1 MERAIRHAFGG
12 HIDRNLMEEK
22 IVKLSKT
29 STLAA
34 LAVVHLASRQ
44 GDGFIQARQVA
55 EYLHIPTDSALKVLQ
70 ALARRGVIASQLGR
84 AGGYRLDADPT
95 HVSLLQIVEAV
106 DGPVETEIPLDVVD
120 ERLFQPIT
128 QLRKACNRI
137 SNAMRTELENTT
149 ISELAEL
156 FAGQVL
162 ATIEAGVAH

>member
-1 MERAIRHAFGG
+1 M
-12 HIDRNLMEEK
+12 
-22 IVKLSKT
+22 KLSKT

-55 EYLHIPTDSALKVLQ
+55 DYLHIPTDSALKVLQ

-95 HVSLLQIVEAV
+95 HVTLLQIVEAV
-106 DGPVETEIPLDVVD
+106 DGPVEPEIPLHVAD
-120 ERLFQPIT
+120 ERLFSPVS
-128 QLRKACNRI
+128 QLRKACNRV
-137 SNAMRTELENTT
+137 SNAMRTELEHTT
-149 ISELAEL
+149 IAELAEL
-156 FAGQVL
+156 FAGHVL